1 MYWKWIIWN
10 CYFLWNFVEYSILF
24 FSSFCDQNWSFYRK
38 NKLHFW
44 QKKSLNI
51 VFFTTSWIECIFN
64 RPIYDNLNAGESC
77 QFATPKLYQSYMKF
91 SPHASLVFRKNKG
104 TSEALLNFSSKAF
117 KALSQEQSNVG
128 IFIDFA
134 KAVDTINH
142 DNLLPKLKCLYNFHQ
157 NTLDWFGIYLSMR
170 SQFIQSECQKSA
182 SLQIT
187 CCVPRESILCPT
199 LFNLYINDVLA
210 HTSYFDQSCW
220 WH

>member
-1 MYWKWIIWN
+1 MNNLK
-10 CYFLWNFVEYSILF
+10 LLF
-24 FSSFCDQNWSFYRK
+24 FVKFCWVF
-38 NKLHFW
+38 HFIFF
-44 QKKSLNI
+44 QVSVIKIEVFLQEKQTPFLTKKI
-51 VFFTTSWIECIFN
+51 IEHCFFTTSWIECIFD

-187 CCVPRESILCPT
+187 CCEPRGSILCPT

-210 HTSYFDQSCW
+210 HTSYFDQSSW